1 MVVKPGY
8 KQTEVGVIPE
18 DWDDVSLGDKTTK
31 VGSGITPTG
40 GSKVYKQEGRPF
52 LRSQNVGWGTLLM
65 EDIAFIDD
73 ATHETFKA
81 TEIES
86 DDVFLNITGASIGRS
101 AIADARV
108 KGGNV
113 NQHVCI
119 IRTNQERLHP
129 RFLNYFLLSKAG
141 QRQIDS
147 FQAGGNRQGLNFG
160 QIRSFRL
167 PLPPTVDEQ
176 RAIARALGD
185 VDALLGALEQL
196 IAKKRDLKQAAMQQL
211 LNGQTRLKGF
221 GPTRAFKRFD
231 YGKIP
236 EDWDIKPFRKVSTMS
251 GRIGWQGLKQDEF
264 TENPDDPFLITGM
277 NFKDGIIRWDEVYHI
292 PVKRYQEAPPI
303 QLKVDDVLITKDGT
317 IGKLLFV
324 DFIPHPGMASLN
336 SHLLVFRPIDQQY
349 VPKFLFY
356 QLSSPTFAQHIE
368 LYKSG
373 STFFGLTQS
382 ATGKYPVVLPS
393 IPEQIAIARVL
404 SDMDAELAALEARL
418 AKTRA
423 IKQGMMQD
431 LLTGRTRL
439 F

>member
-176 RAIARALGD
+176 RAIAGALGD

-196 IAKKRDLKQAAMQQL
+196 LAKKRDLKQAAMQQL
-211 LNGQTRLKGF
+211 LTGQTRLPGF
-221 GPTRAFKRFD
+221 TGKWETKRFGELLQFERPD
-231 YGKIP
+231 KYTVRSTEYRLNATTPVLTANKSFILGYTDEDFGIYDNLPAIIFDDFTTDSKYVGFRFKVKSGAIKILTTRNPETSLRFVSERMRLINFPVGEHKRYYISEYRQIKIP
-236 EDWDIKPFRKVSTMS
+236 
-251 GRIGWQGLKQDEF
+251 
-264 TENPDDPFLITGM
+264 
-277 NFKDGIIRWDEVYHI
+277 
-292 PVKRYQEAPPI
+292 
-303 QLKVDDVLITKDGT
+303 
-317 IGKLLFV
+317 
-324 DFIPHPGMASLN
+324 
-336 SHLLVFRPIDQQY
+336 
-349 VPKFLFY
+349 VPK
-356 QLSSPTFAQHIE
+356 PD
-368 LYKSG
+368 
-373 STFFGLTQS
+373 
-382 ATGKYPVVLPS
+382 
-393 IPEQIAIARVL
+393 EQTAIAGVL

-418 AKTRA
+418 AKIRA
-423 IKQGMMQD
+423 VKQGMMQE

-439 F
+439 V